1 MKRSYDN
8 FLTNSIYTILNYA
21 YSFFTPNKKVK
32 ISEEFEETLEFDYE
46 DIHYSVINGNLD
58 QIIQIISED
67 NAHQLESPSK
77 KEQHTPLI
85 LAAIHGHTH
94 VIQYLI
100 KQGVDLNIM
109 DAEGKTALLHAI
121 IHNHFDVANILI
133 HNGANLDLPYMPE
146 ESNLDV
152 IDFGINDLNEEHMIE
167 PWTIETPLI
176 YAASNGYV
184 DIVKALID
192 HGANLELTNNYG
204 CTALYEAA
212 VNGHQ
217 ETVLLLL
224 DNGANA
230 EVQNSGQL
238 NLIDAAELLVGK
250 NCELSLYLQNRIGL
264 AEDTLNQFSEK
275 FKNFIDKELTFAKN
289 QHKHPL
295 IIFGENHNNFQ
306 IQQIEKVFLK
316 VLSDTGIKTLF
327 SELPASSGLLDNV
340 INEFAHKGLNMEVI
354 GVDNYPSRDE
364 SGKNTFINERN
375 KVMAKEIN
383 EQNKSAV
390 LITGAYHLLG
400 LLSEP
405 NSTLSPKLFHLIPF
419 NLSSLLKNTLSD
431 LSSAETK
438 ERHNFS
444 IDSTKVIQI
453 QGNDFSDT
461 QAVILHWNKKS
472 TPILFQFDPQKNIE
486 LLEIQENISVY
497 KAKRDFSI

>member
-121 IHNHFDVANILI
+121 IHNHFDIANILI
-133 HNGANLDLPYMPE
+133 HNRANLDLPYMPE

-167 PWTIETPLI
+167 PLTMETPLI
-176 YAASNGYV
+176 YAAVNGYV

-192 HGANLELTNNYG
+192 HGANLEAANEHG
-204 CTALYEAA
+204 ETALYQAA

-217 ETVLLLL
+217 EIVSLLL
-224 DNGANA
+224 DKGADPQFSNLY
-230 EVQNSGQL
+230 QI
-238 NLIDAAELLVGK
+238 NLIEAAELLSGK
-250 NCELSLYLQNRIGL
+250 NCPLSLYLQKRIRL
-264 AEDTLNQFSEK
+264 PEDTLNQLSEK
-275 FKNFIDKELTFAKN
+275 FKKIINEQISFAKN

-295 IIFGENHNNFQ
+295 IIFGETHNNFQ
-306 IQQIEKVFLK
+306 VQQIEKVFLK
-316 VLSDTGIKTLF
+316 ILSDAGVKTLF
-327 SELPASSGLLDNV
+327 SELPASSALLENT
-340 INEFAHKGLNMEVI
+340 INEFAHKDLNMKVI
-354 GVDNYPSRDE
+354 GVDNYPGRDA

-383 EQNKSAV
+383 EQNKPAV
-390 LITGAYHLLG
+390 FITGADHLLG
-400 LLSEP
+400 LLSDP
-405 NSTLSPKLFHLIPF
+405 NSTLNPKIFHLIPF
-419 NLSSLLKNTLSD
+419 HLSSILKSNLSD